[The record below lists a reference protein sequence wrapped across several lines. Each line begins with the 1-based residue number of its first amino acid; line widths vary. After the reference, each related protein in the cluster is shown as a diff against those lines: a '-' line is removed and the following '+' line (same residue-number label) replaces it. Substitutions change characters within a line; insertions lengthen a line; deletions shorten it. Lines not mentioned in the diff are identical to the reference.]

1 MLTTCWKA
9 RRAGHREP
17 DVTELVE
24 RDDGFMYTLR
34 PARYFAPPGAWREFE
49 RTALDLARGTV
60 LDVGCGAGRF
70 ALALQDRGV
79 AVTGLDVSAGAVAV
93 AAQRGVRD
101 VVHGTVASLAA
112 GARRY
117 DTFLLM
123 GENLGLLEGARR
135 AAGFLG
141 ELAAIARPGA
151 RIVGH
156 GVDPHAAATVD
167 QVLAA
172 YLRRDRERERARE
185 DERRPEDERAREGE
199 RRPEGER
206 GRLAGEMTIRIR
218 HRDLATGWFGYLLCS
233 PAELGDLARPAG
245 WELASAD
252 YADKANYL
260 AVLTLTPQPR

>member
-9 RRAGHREP
+9 RGSGHREP
-17 DVTELVE
+17 DVTEIVE
-24 RDDGFMYTLR
+24 RDDGFIYALR
-34 PARYFAPPGAWREFE
+34 PARYFAPPEAWQEFE
-49 RTALDLARGTV
+49 RSALDLAGGTV

-79 AVTGLDVSAGAVAV
+79 AATGLDVSAGAVAV
-93 AAQRGVRD
+93 AARRGVRD
-101 VVHGTVASLAA
+101 VVQGTVASLAA
-112 GARRY
+112 DARRY

-135 AAGFLG
+135 AGRFLG

-172 YLRRDRERERARE
+172 YLRRDRE
-185 DERRPEDERAREGE
+185 P
-199 RRPEGER
+199 
-206 GRLAGEMTIRIR
+206 GRLAGEMTIRVR

-245 WELASAD
+245 WELGSAD

-260 AVLTLTPQPR
+260 AVLTATRQPR